1 MDTQLRQSGHWGPV
15 TATLDWCEAN
25 YQFSHYVAEISNT
38 FSNLFFIGI
47 TLYGARL
54 SAQERLPTRF
64 LVGFAGGALVG
75 LGSFLFHA
83 TLLYEAQLA
92 DELPMIY
99 VASHLLAMLLESETG
114 FGFKSAYSKVLITG
128 VVLFDAAFTASYLV
142 YRNPVYH
149 QCVFA
154 SLMIVTLLREL
165 YLLSWSDASRTIPDK
180 KKAVIIEALRTGLA
194 LFLFGFLV
202 WNLDNIFCGSWT
214 QVKRAVGWPIAFFM
228 EGHAWWHIF
237 TALGTFYLTQ
247 GVNLLSLTVKGDHH
261 KYYLSYQYG
270 LPLVRC
276 TSKPEKVKARVK
288 E

>member
-1 MDTQLRQSGHWGPV
+1 MDTQSGHWGPV

-47 TLYGARL
+47 SLYGARL
-54 SAQERLPTRF
+54 STQECLPTRF
-64 LVGFAGGALVG
+64 LVGFAGSALIG
-75 LGSFLFHA
+75 LGSFFFHA

-99 VASHLLAMLLESETG
+99 VASYLLAMLLESETG
-114 FGFKSAYSKVLITG
+114 FGLRSTYSKILVAG
-128 VVLFDAAFTASYLV
+128 VVVFDVLFTASYLV

-154 SLMIVTLLREL
+154 SLMVATLLREVH
-165 YLLSWSDASRTIPDK
+165 LLTRSDASRTIPDK
-180 KKAVIIEALRTGLA
+180 KKAVIITILRTGLF

-237 TALGTFYLTQ
+237 TGLGTFYLNQ
-247 GVNLLSLTVKGDHH
+247 GITCMALSVKDDHH

-270 LPLVRC
+270 LPLVKR
-276 TSKPEKVKARVK
+276 TSKPERAKGK

>member
-1 MDTQLRQSGHWGPV
+1 MDTQSGHWGPV

-38 FSNLFFIGI
+38 FSNFFFIGI
-47 TLYGARL
+47 SLYGARL
-54 SAQERLPTRF
+54 STQECLPTRF
-64 LVGFAGGALVG
+64 LVGFAGSALIG
-75 LGSFLFHA
+75 LGSFFFHA

-99 VASHLLAMLLESETG
+99 VASYLLAMLLESETG
-114 FGFKSAYSKVLITG
+114 FGLRSTYSKILVAG
-128 VVLFDAAFTASYLV
+128 VVVFDVLFTASYLV

-154 SLMIVTLLREL
+154 SLMVATLLREVH
-165 YLLSWSDASRTIPDK
+165 LLTRSDVSRTLPDK
-180 KKAVIIEALRTGLA
+180 KKAVIITVLRTGLF

-214 QVKRAVGWPIAFFM
+214 QVKRGVGWPIAFFM

-237 TALGTFYLTQ
+237 TGLGTFYLNQ
-247 GVNLLSLTVKGDHH
+247 GITCVLALSVKDDHH

-270 LPLVRC
+270 LPLVKR
-276 TSKPEKVKARVK
+276 TGKPERAKGK